1 MRPGRV
7 RTESTDEPGLRELQG
22 ELTAWQKSAEGIVV
36 RPRNQE
42 GLSADPCIGRMKART
57 SGSGK

>member
-1 MRPGRV
+1 MCSGRV
-7 RTESTDEPGLRELQG
+7 RTESIDEPGLNEPRG

-42 GLSADPCIGRMKART
+42 RPRANPCIGRTKART